1 MTAGGRQATSSSE
14 RMRALDSPRL
24 LAWGAA
30 SSLWVIA
37 AVVRKARLM
46 FLVLPGLLA
55 LGAALFRHWP
65 FGGNQHMV
73 FAAPP
78 GFVLVAEGLA
88 ALRHRVLFP
97 YPAVAWMLVASFFCP
112 GSRMFVPDLAPSAS
126 P

>member
-14 RMRALDSPRL
+14 RMHALDSPRL

-37 AVVRKARLM
+37 AVVRKATLL
-46 FLVLPGLLA
+46 FLVLPGLLE
-55 LGAALFRHWP
+55 LGAAPVRLWP

-78 GFVLVAEGLA
+78 
-88 ALRHRVLFP
+88 
-97 YPAVAWMLVASFFCP
+97 PASCWWPRRWRRSVTECSFRIPLSHGC
-112 GSRMFVPDLAPSAS
+112 
-126 P
+126 